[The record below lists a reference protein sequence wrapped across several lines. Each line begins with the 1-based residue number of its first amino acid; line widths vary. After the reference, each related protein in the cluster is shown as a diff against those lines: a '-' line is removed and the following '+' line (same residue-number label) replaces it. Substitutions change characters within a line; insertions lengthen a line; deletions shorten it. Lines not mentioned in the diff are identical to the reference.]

1 MKSFK
6 PSFEKEDLDSVYHRE
21 KKDSL
26 IFVYRRKS
34 PYYQREDLVFLEERI
49 YKFFLIEEL
58 HILHSLT
65 QSNVLHRH
73 LQLV

>member
-34 PYYQREDLVFLEERI
+34 PYYQREDLVFLEER
-49 YKFFLIEEL
+49 
-58 HILHSLT
+58 T
-65 QSNVLHRH
+65 
-73 LQLV
+73 

>member
-34 PYYQREDLVFLEERI
+34 PYYQKEREDLVFLEERI
-49 YKFFLIEEL
+49 
-58 HILHSLT
+58 SL
-65 QSNVLHRH
+65 S
-73 LQLV
+73 